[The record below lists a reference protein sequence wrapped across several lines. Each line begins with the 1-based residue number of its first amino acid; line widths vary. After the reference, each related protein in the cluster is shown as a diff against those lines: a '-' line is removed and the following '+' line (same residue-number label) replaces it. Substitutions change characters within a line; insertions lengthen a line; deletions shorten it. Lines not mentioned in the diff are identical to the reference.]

1 MLKKVDSAQLKVGMY
16 IHDLSCDWMTHPFV
30 RNRFEISSQEQIQKI
45 IQAGIHDVVIDAS
58 KGLDVEDAPSLAEA
72 QAATEREVEEI
83 AKEPSRIIR
92 TSLGEELQ
100 RAAQIRHQ
108 AAGVVR
114 NVMADARLGKA
125 IEIGSVQPVVQ
136 NITESILRNPG
147 ALLGLLRIKSKD
159 DYTFLHSVSVCALLV
174 AFANAREMDDHIVRE
189 AGLGGLLHD
198 TGKALVPDAILNK
211 PGPLTD
217 EEFAIIKKH
226 PMDGFNI
233 LKESPDVP
241 ALALDITRHHHERL
255 DGTGY
260 PDKLAGNEISEIAQM
275 AAIVDVYDAITAD
288 RVYHKGLPAAA
299 ALRKIY
305 EWSKHHFN
313 PKLVQ
318 EFMRCVG
325 IYPVGT
331 LVMLESGRLGVV
343 VEPHES
349 NLLAPKVNVF
359 FNTRKNVYIKPETV
373 DLSRGLGFG
382 GGDKIV
388 GHESPAKWQVDP
400 MRFLTLAGA

>member
-72 QAATEREVEEI
+72 QAATEREVEAI

-100 RAAQIRHQ
+100 RAAQIRTQ

-174 AFANAREMDDHIVRE
+174 AFANARNLDQDIIRE

-217 EEFAIIKKH
+217 EEFTIIKKH
-226 PMDGFNI
+226 PVDGFNI
-233 LKESPDVP
+233 LKQSPEVP
-241 ALALDITRHHHERL
+241 ALALDITLHHHERR

-260 PDKLAGNEISEIAQM
+260 PDKLAGDEISEIAQM

-313 PKLVQ
+313 PQLVQ

-359 FNTRKNVYIKPETV
+359 FNTKNNVYIKPETV

-388 GHESPAKWQVDP
+388 GHESAAKWQVDP
-400 MRFLTLAGA
+400 MRFLTLA